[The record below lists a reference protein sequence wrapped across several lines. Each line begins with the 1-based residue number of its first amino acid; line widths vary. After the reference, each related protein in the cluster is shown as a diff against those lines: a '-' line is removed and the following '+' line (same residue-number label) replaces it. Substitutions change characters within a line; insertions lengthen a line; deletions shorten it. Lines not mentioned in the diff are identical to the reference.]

1 MKNTNVETLLG
12 TNEKDTKCMNKGL
25 RSLLSGV
32 SLAIVGS
39 LCVGLVLY
47 VENTTK
53 DQIAENQKNSIDA
66 RVLALLPDEAKD
78 KGNQITCYQIKK
90 SKYIGSNQKLF
101 VASRASEITGYVMTY
116 ETSMGYSNP
125 FVMIAGFDKDKKV
138 YKADIQFSLETPGL
152 GDKVDRA
159 HGNFLDQFSGYALED
174 ANWDVKKLGGDFDYI
189 TGSTVTSRAT
199 VVATSMALKE
209 LNELDLNR
217 FSKCR
222 TQN

>member
-12 TNEKDTKCMNKGL
+12 TNEKETKTMNKAL
-25 RSLLSGV
+25 RSVLSGL
-32 SLAIVGS
+32 SLSVVGA
-39 LCVGLVLY
+39 LCVGLILY
-47 VENTTK
+47 VENSTR
-53 DQIAENQKNSIDA
+53 DIIAENQKNSIDA
-66 RVLALLPDEAKD
+66 RVLSLLPDVAKAN
-78 KGNQITCYQIKK
+78 GNTITCYQIKK

-101 VASRASEITGYVMTY
+101 IASRASEVTGYVMTY

-125 FVMIAGFDKDKKV
+125 LVLIAGFDRDKKV
-138 YKADIQFSLETPGL
+138 YKADIQFSSETPGL

-159 HGNFLDQFSGYALED
+159 HGIFLDQFNGHSYDD
-174 ANWDVKKLGGDFDYI
+174 AKWDVKKLGGDFDYI

-209 LNELDLNR
+209 LDSIDLSKL
-217 FSKCR
+217 SKCR

>member
-1 MKNTNVETLLG
+1 MKNTNVETLLN
-12 TNEKDTKCMNKGL
+12 TSEKEKHRMNKGL
-25 RSLLSGV
+25 RSILSGV
-32 SLAIVGS
+32 SLSLVGA
-39 LCVGLVLY
+39 LCVGLILY

-53 DQIAENQKNSIDA
+53 SQIAENKKNSIDA
-66 RVLALLPDEAKD
+66 RVMSLLPDEAKTA
-78 KGNQITCYQIKK
+78 GNRITCYQIKK

-101 VASRASEITGYVMTY
+101 VSSRASEVTGYVMTY

-125 FVMIAGFDKDKKV
+125 LVMIAGFDKDKKV

-159 HGNFLDQFSGYALED
+159 HGSFLDQFTGHSYDD
-174 ANWDVKKLGGDFDYI
+174 AKWDVKKLGGDFDYI

-209 LNELDLNR
+209 LNTIDLSR
-217 FSKCR
+217 YSKCR
-222 TQN
+222 THN

>member
-12 TNEKDTKCMNKGL
+12 SNEKETKTMNKAL
-25 RSLLSGV
+25 RSVLSGL
-32 SLAIVGS
+32 SLSVVGA
-39 LCVGLVLY
+39 LCVGLILY
-47 VENTTK
+47 VENSTS
-53 DQIAENQKNSIDA
+53 DIIAENQKNSIDA
-66 RVLALLPDEAKD
+66 RVLSLLPDEAKAN
-78 KGNQITCYQIKK
+78 GNTITCYQIKK

-101 VASRASEITGYVMTY
+101 IASRASEVTGYVMTY

-125 FVMIAGFDKDKKV
+125 LVLIAGFDRDKKV
-138 YKADIQFSLETPGL
+138 YKADIQFSSETPGL

-159 HGNFLDQFSGYALED
+159 HGNFLDQFNGHSYDD
-174 ANWDVKKLGGDFDYI
+174 AKWDVKKLGGDFDYI

-209 LNELDLNR
+209 LDSIDLSKL
-217 FSKCR
+217 SKCR

>member
-12 TNEKDTKCMNKGL
+12 TKEKDTKRMNKGL

-32 SLAIVGS
+32 SLAVVGS
-39 LCVGLVLY
+39 LCVGLILY
-47 VENTTK
+47 VENSTK
-53 DQIAENQKNSIDA
+53 AQIAENQKNSIDA
-66 RVLALLPDEAKD
+66 RVLALLPEEAKVT
-78 KGNQITCYQIKK
+78 GNKLTCYQIKK

-101 VASRASEITGYVMTY
+101 VANRDTEVTGYVMTY

-125 FVMIAGFDKDKKV
+125 LVMIAGFDKNKRV

-159 HGNFLDQFSGYALED
+159 HGNFLDQFNGHSYDD

-209 LNELDLNR
+209 LNTIDLSR
-217 FSKCR
+217 YSKCR